1 MKPLYYKG
9 LVLIGFVFIVL
20 FINWFNHPDLQ
31 YEGEK
36 EILGLS
42 SNVDVYTDSFGV
54 PHVFAKNEKDLF
66 FTAGYLAARERLF
79 QLSMVAILVKGEMA
93 LNLGF
98 SGFRRGSYDFY
109 KTDWKYL
116 NDATTRGLGGNI
128 DGVLVPAGTS
138 TVYDQSLGKNIK
150 RPFLHVRYRASEA
163 DDRKMKS
170 WITGSVGGVY
180 TSDVDEMNVHFLS
193 ERCLCVQGANNFVLF
208 KTASQVA

>member
-93 LNLGF
+93 LNLGDE
-98 SGFRRGSYDFY
+98 YLD
-109 KTDWKYL
+109 TDIFIRTWRIHETAK
-116 NDATTRGLGGNI
+116 RM
-128 DGVLVPAGTS
+128 VL
-138 TVYDQSLGKNIK
+138 
-150 RPFLHVRYRASEA
+150 
-163 DDRKMKS
+163 KMKPENKE
-170 WITGSVGGVY
+170 V
-180 TSDVDEMNVHFLS
+180 F
-193 ERCLCVQGANNFVLF
+193 NNFCDGINYRINEIKNDL
-208 KTASQVA
+208 SLIHI